1 MTFHCWLQEDTDSV
15 HDDKERKLEELNR
28 PTTSKETFR
37 TPNGESRPKRK
48 QVVSDNT
55 GFKTVEQ
62 CMNETHNYLKTIAE
76 KPRPDQSS
84 LYADLL
90 ATKLRALDDTT
101 RQYAMLYIDNFLF
114 TLSTQNI
121 TTRPSLQL
129 DVSNH
134 SGIPPLPRPFPT
146 ISNFQ
151 SNTTDNLFH
160 PNHSPS
166 RFPSGSASY
175 NSSNTHTPI
184 FSPYLHDASN
194 ASLVSKCESDRS
206 EFPTQ
211 IQQNTNSNVLS
222 N

>member
-1 MTFHCWLQEDTDSV
+1 MKEDTDSV
-15 HDDKERKLEELNR
+15 HDDEERRLEELNR

-48 QVVSDNT
+48 HMASDNT

-62 CMNETHNYLKTIAE
+62 CMNEAHNYLKIIAE
-76 KPRPDQSS
+76 KPRPDRSS

-90 ATKLRALDDTT
+90 ATKLRTLDDTT

-121 TTRPSLQL
+121 TTHLPLQL

-134 SGIPPLPRPFPT
+134 SGTCIPPFPRPFPT

-151 SNTTDNLFH
+151 RNTTENLFH
-160 PNHSPS
+160 PKHSPS
-166 RFPSGSASY
+166 PSPSGSASY
-175 NSSNTHTPI
+175 NSSNTHSPVC
-184 FSPYLHDASN
+184 SPYLHDASN
-194 ASLVSKCESDRS
+194 ASLVSNCESDQS